1 MYKEIFQ
8 IIVLMASQPGRT
20 WARLAKWEDK
30 KDDYLSRFVYPL
42 IGMMSLAAF
51 LGVLFTRKEF
61 DIQIA
66 LKDSIRVL
74 IQFAGGFYL
83 ASVLLREVME
93 RYFHIDLSFKQCQR
107 FVAYASCITYALQIV
122 LTLIPEFFFLQ
133 IFGLYAIYIIY
144 EGAEVFM
151 QIQEATRMKFMIIA
165 SIVILGAPAIV
176 KVIISFLMPSL

>member
-8 IIVLMASQPGRT
+8 IIVLMVSQPGRT

-30 KDDYLSRFVYPL
+30 KDDYLSRFMYPL

-83 ASVLLREVME
+83 ASVLLREVLE
-93 RYFHIDLSFKQCQR
+93 RYFRIDLNFKQCQR
-107 FVAYASCITYALQIV
+107 FVAYASCIMYALQIV

-151 QIQEATRMKFMIIA
+151 QIQETKRMKFMIIA

-176 KVIISFLMPSL
+176 KAIISFLMPSL